1 MTEPLWWQR
10 GVIYQIYPR
19 SFQDSN
25 GDGVGDLPGIISRL
39 DYLAD
44 LGVDAIW
51 LSPHYPSPQE
61 DFGYDV
67 ADYTGV
73 DPMYGTLAD
82 FDQLVHEAHRRD
94 LRVIIDFVPN
104 HSSSHH
110 PWFIDSASAVDSPK
124 RDWYVWRD
132 PKADGSAP
140 NNWVSVFGG
149 PAWEKDDR
157 TGQYYLHSFLASK
170 PDLNWRNPELE
181 REMVEVLR
189 FWMDRGV
196 DGFRIDV
203 AQRCMKDPLLRDNPP
218 AALVDP
224 TAYKFNP
231 EWAATDHIYDAADP
245 DIHLLFRKFRSV
257 LDEYP
262 ERFSIA
268 EIHDWD
274 WERWASYF
282 GDGQGLHMP
291 FNFAPLTA
299 GVDPGRL
306 RAIIVGM
313 EGALP
318 SGAWPNWVLGNH
330 DERRIATRLG
340 REESAAMAVL
350 LLTLR
355 GTPTIYYGDEI
366 GMVETDI
373 PAELQQD
380 PYGRRV
386 PGQGRDGCR
395 TPMQWSAADHAGF
408 SASDTPSTWLPVHT
422 DHAFHNVETES
433 TDPASRLAL
442 YRRLLQVR
450 RANPALHSGSVEVLP
465 SVSQVVAFRRSHP
478 DGDAFVVVVN
488 LSTGPLDH
496 AADGPIVVGTN
507 HHREG
512 DAFDGQLGPWEA
524 VVVKASNLVS
534 RTTNR

>member
-10 GVIYQIYPR
+10 GVIYQVYPR

-25 GDGVGDLPGIISRL
+25 GDGVGDIPGIISRL

-82 FDQLVHEAHRRD
+82 FDELVKEAHRRD
-94 LRVIIDFVPN
+94 LRVMVDFVPN
-104 HSSSHH
+104 HSSSQH
-110 PWFIDSASAVDSPK
+110 PWFIESASDLTNPK

-132 PKADGSAP
+132 PKPDGSLP
-140 NNWVSVFGG
+140 NNWVSAFGG
-149 PAWEKDDR
+149 PAWEKDDQ
-157 TGQYYLHSFLASK
+157 TGQYYLHSFLASQ

-181 REMVEVLR
+181 REMLNVLR
-189 FWMDRGV
+189 FWMERGV

-203 AQRCMKDPLLRDNPP
+203 AHRCMKDPLLRDNPP
-218 AALVDP
+218 VTLIDP
-224 TAYKFNP
+224 TSYKFNP
-231 EWAATDHIYDAADP
+231 EWAATEHIYDSADP

-257 LDEYP
+257 FDEYP

-268 EIHDWD
+268 EIHEWD

-282 GDGQGLHMP
+282 GGGQGLHMP
-291 FNFAPLTA
+291 FNFAPISA
-299 GVDPGRL
+299 GVDPDKL
-306 RAIIVGM
+306 REIIISIEEV
-313 EGALP
+313 LP
-318 SGAWPNWVLGNH
+318 AGAWPNWVLGNH

-340 REESAAMAVL
+340 WDESGAMAVL

-366 GMVETDI
+366 GMLETDI

-395 TPMQWSAADHAGF
+395 TPMQWSTATHAGF
-408 SASDTPSTWLPVHT
+408 SSPNTRTTWLPVHP
-422 DHAFHNVETES
+422 DHISHNVETEL
-433 TDPASRLAL
+433 TDPGSRLGL
-442 YRRLLQVR
+442 YRRLLRLR
-450 RANPALHSGSVEVLP
+450 RDHPALHSGAVEVLP
-465 SVSQVVAFRRSHP
+465 SVSQVISFKRSHP
-478 DGDAFVVVVN
+478 DGDAFVVAAN
-488 LSTGPLDH
+488 LS
-496 AADGPIVVGTN
+496 DGPVNHPGDGPVVVGTD
-507 HHREG
+507 HKREG
-512 DAFDGQLGPWEA
+512 TAFDGHLGAWEA
-524 VVVKASNLVS
+524 VVVKAANLEPQ
-534 RTTNR
+534 TTNR